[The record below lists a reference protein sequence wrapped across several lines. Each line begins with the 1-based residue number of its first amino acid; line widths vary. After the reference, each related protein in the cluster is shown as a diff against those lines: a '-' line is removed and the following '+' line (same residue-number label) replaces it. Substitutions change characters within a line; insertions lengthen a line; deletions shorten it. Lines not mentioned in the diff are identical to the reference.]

1 MLQTPFLERLDSS
14 LSGLVSEQLLACQG
28 TWSTSLRRVYASLSQ
43 LGSGEGPF
51 VEIIDAR
58 WNAHLSAE
66 FAFGVMAFLATP
78 REVYW
83 SKASLISSL
92 VPVQVSLSGD
102 THNAPGG
109 SSFTGRAGEAYL
121 PGVPVASGRP
131 LEDVCTAEP
140 RRLVTGRVARLAQTT
155 EAEFFVVALPRAVL
169 KVGRNHL
176 WRVRDDS
183 ANEFP
188 PDVRAILTRGRAG
201 AVGHE

>member
-14 LSGLVSEQLLACQG
+14 LRRLNSEQLIMCHGA
-28 TWSTSLRRVYASLSQ
+28 WSTSLRRVYASLSQ

-58 WNAHLSAE
+58 WNANLSAE
-66 FAFGVMAFLATP
+66 FAFGVIAFLATP
-78 REVYW
+78 REIYW

-92 VPVQVSLSGD
+92 VPVQVSLSAY
-102 THNAPGG
+102 THNAPVG

-140 RRLVTGRVARLAQTT
+140 QRLVAGRVARLAQTT
-155 EAEFFVVALPRAVL
+155 DAEFCVVALPRAVL

-183 ANEFP
+183 ASEFP
-188 PDVRAILTRGRAG
+188 PDVRAVLTRGRAG
-201 AVGHE
+201 AVRPE